1 MENTTKK
8 TWQEE
13 LQETIDKLPEDQK
26 QRAHDFLV
34 GYVAALKEEKKAAS

>member
-8 TWQEE
+8 TWQEDLE
-13 LQETIDKLPEDQK
+13 ETISQLPADQK

-34 GYVAALKEEKKAAS
+34 GYIAALKEEAKAAS